1 MVNTTAQTTGNE
13 NPRLWLMWMSHAQ
26 ESSKCNTTDAIWLT
40 VYTTYMIWIKNTQHT
55 SIGRLMLITCLT
67 LSSKEWMYT
76 WRESVFCNSRAF
88 YRGVLSSYR
97 QRIRDLFLQQSCVI
111 YCHGAFGAPLC
122 CNCAGEDNTQVRE
135 LPAWITL
142 EKGKKVLNSHFA
154 IACRNRSVVILR
166 CHQHFVVISSLR
178 ENNFSE
184 IMETFK
190 AQKCVLSRSI

>member
-1 MVNTTAQTTGNE
+1 MTVQSTGNE
-13 NPRLWLMWMSHAQ
+13 NPLLWLMWMSHAQ

-55 SIGRLMLITCLT
+55 SIGRLMLITWLT

-76 WRESVFCNSRAF
+76 WRESVFRISRAF

-97 QRIRDLFLQQSCVI
+97 QRIPDLCLQQSCVI

-142 EKGKKVLNSHFA
+142 EKSKRFWTNASPLLAETEALSFFGVTSALLSFPTWEREELLWGYGN
-154 IACRNRSVVILR
+154 V
-166 CHQHFVVISSLR
+166 QSS
-178 ENNFSE
+178 E
-184 IMETFK
+184 MC
-190 AQKCVLSRSI
+190 AQ